1 MMNSDLFFTD
11 LREAIINEYFDICRY
26 FLYTKDVSSELAD
39 RELTYYKDCLLHDTE
54 KKEVSPIPTNSDPQL
69 FFSSMNRYA
78 SIDVR
83 LRAIPELLSFF
94 RFMTPIITDRLNKQ
108 TG

>member
-1 MMNSDLFFTD
+1 MMNTDLFFTD

-39 RELTYYKDCLLHDTE
+39 EQLSYYKDCLLHDRV
-54 KKEVSPIPTNSDPQL
+54 KKELPPIPVNSDPQM
-69 FFSSMNRYA
+69 FFSSMNCYA

-83 LRAIPELLSFF
+83 LRSIPELLSFF
-94 RFMTPIITDRLNKQ
+94 RLMTPIITERLNRQ